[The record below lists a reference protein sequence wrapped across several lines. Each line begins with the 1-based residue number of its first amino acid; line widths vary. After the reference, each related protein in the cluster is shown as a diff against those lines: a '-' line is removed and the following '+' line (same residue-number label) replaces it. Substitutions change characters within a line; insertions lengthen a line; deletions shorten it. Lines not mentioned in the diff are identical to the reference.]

1 MQHKHDFVRSTPR
14 PALLV
19 LSPELV
25 SHPAL
30 RLATALFV
38 VARRLL
44 VRRRSDTV
52 TRLWQTL
59 LAQREWVVAALV
71 LERLVKDYH
80 LRKTLPA
87 LLVLGRLPDGFSVD
101 VNYTPLTPA
110 ARADLSHR
118 LALLRLEDIG
128 PPPELFHDLCKRM
141 WRVLTLLARAGH
153 FGAGTQRRAN
163 ASEGAYADGRS
174 VDAHA
179 DTHPADGRHDVPIQ
193 PWHAQRRVENVLQG
207 TYFFPRLFSH
217 LILTLPRPALGILG
231 TLIYTRQL
239 PGATCTPGSGA
250 SAR

>member
-1 MQHKHDFVRSTPR
+1 MQHKHDFARSTPR

-19 LSPELV
+19 LAPELV

-44 VRRRSDTV
+44 VRRRADTV
-52 TRLWQTL
+52 THLWQTL

-71 LERLVKDYH
+71 LERLAKNYH

-87 LLVLGRLPDGFSVD
+87 LLALGRLPDGSGG
-101 VNYTPLTPA
+101 NTPLSPT
-110 ARADLSHR
+110 ARAHLSHR

-128 PPPELFHDLCKRM
+128 APPELFQDLCKRM
-141 WRVLTLLARAGH
+141 WRLLARAGH

-163 ASEGAYADGRS
+163 ASECAYADGRS
-174 VDAHA
+174 VDVHA

-193 PWHAQRRVENVLQG
+193 PWNAQHRVENACRVRISLPL
-207 TYFFPRLFSH
+207 FF
-217 LILTLPRPALGILG
+217 LIL
-231 TLIYTRQL
+231 Y
-239 PGATCTPGSGA
+239 
-250 SAR
+250 